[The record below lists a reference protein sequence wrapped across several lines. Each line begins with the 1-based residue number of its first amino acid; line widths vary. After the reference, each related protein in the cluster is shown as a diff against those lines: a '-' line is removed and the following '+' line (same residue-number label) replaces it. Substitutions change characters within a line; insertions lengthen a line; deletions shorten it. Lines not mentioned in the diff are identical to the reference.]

1 MDACE
6 ATPMTTP
13 MTTPPTTNGVVV
25 GGGGGGTLKV
35 RCRWQEGADIGPVTL
50 DGDAGTVKD
59 LKRALYEAEW
69 LTRGGGGGEEGTT
82 TDGDDGAGGETST
95 TAATT
100 TVKPPGPN
108 HLGIIMNG
116 KVMGPDSKALSA
128 FGLVPDGVE
137 RVVHMM
143 VSERAIEWNGAR
155 RLPTDVKKDASSSN
169 PTCCSIQ

>member
-6 ATPMTTP
+6 ATPMT
-13 MTTPPTTNGVVV
+13 PTTNGVAD
-25 GGGGGGTLKV
+25 GGGGTLKV

-69 LTRGGGGGEEGTT
+69 LTRGGGGGGGEEGTT
-82 TDGDDGAGGETST
+82 TAAGNDGGETS
-95 TAATT
+95 TT

-155 RLPTDVKKDASSSN
+155 KLPTDVKKDSSSSN

>member
-1 MDACE
+1 M
-6 ATPMTTP
+6 
-13 MTTPPTTNGVVV
+13 
-25 GGGGGGTLKV
+25 

-82 TDGDDGAGGETST
+82 TATGDDDGEPST
-95 TAATT
+95 TTTTT

-116 KVMGPDSKALSA
+116 KVLGPDSKALSA

-155 RLPTDVKKDASSSN
+155 KLPTDVKKDSSSSN

>member
-1 MDACE
+1 MDAFE
-6 ATPMTTP
+6 GTTATATATTAAATPSCGE
-13 MTTPPTTNGVVV
+13 NGV
-25 GGGGGGTLKV
+25 GTLKV

-50 DGDAGTVKD
+50 DGDAGTVED

-69 LTRGGGGGEEGTT
+69 LTRGGGGEEETTAGDGGEE
-82 TDGDDGAGGETST
+82 TSKTKT
-95 TAATT
+95 TA
-100 TVKPPGPN
+100 VKPPGAN

-155 RLPTDVKKDASSSN
+155 KLPTDVKKDSSSSN

>member
-1 MDACE
+1 M
-6 ATPMTTP
+6 
-13 MTTPPTTNGVVV
+13 
-25 GGGGGGTLKV
+25 

-82 TDGDDGAGGETST
+82 MATGDDDGEPST
-95 TAATT
+95 TTTTTTTTT

-116 KVMGPDSKALSA
+116 KVLGPDSKALSA

-155 RLPTDVKKDASSSN
+155 KLPTDVKKDSSSSN

>member
-1 MDACE
+1 
-6 ATPMTTP
+6 
-13 MTTPPTTNGVVV
+13 
-25 GGGGGGTLKV
+25 V

-69 LTRGGGGGEEGTT
+69 LTRGGGGGGGGGGEEGTT
-82 TDGDDGAGGETST
+82 TAAGDDGGETST
-95 TAATT
+95 TTT

-155 RLPTDVKKDASSSN
+155 KLPTDVKKDSSSSN

>member
-1 MDACE
+1 M
-6 ATPMTTP
+6 
-13 MTTPPTTNGVVV
+13 
-25 GGGGGGTLKV
+25 

-82 TDGDDGAGGETST
+82 MATGDDDGEPST
-95 TAATT
+95 TTTTT

-116 KVMGPDSKALSA
+116 KVLGPDSKALSA

-155 RLPTDVKKDASSSN
+155 KLPTDVKKDSSSSN

>member
-1 MDACE
+1 MDARE
-6 ATPMTTP
+6 ATP
-13 MTTPPTTNGVVV
+13 TTPPTTTNGVTD
-25 GGGGGGTLKV
+25 GGGGTLKV

-69 LTRGGGGGEEGTT
+69 LTRGGGGGGGEEGTT
-82 TDGDDGAGGETST
+82 TATGDDDGEPST
-95 TAATT
+95 TTTT

-116 KVMGPDSKALSA
+116 KVLGPDSKALSA

-155 RLPTDVKKDASSSN
+155 KLPTDVKKDSSSSN

>member
-1 MDACE
+1 M
-6 ATPMTTP
+6 
-13 MTTPPTTNGVVV
+13 
-25 GGGGGGTLKV
+25 

-69 LTRGGGGGEEGTT
+69 LTRGGGGGGGEEGTT
-82 TDGDDGAGGETST
+82 TAAGNGGGETS
-95 TAATT
+95 TT

-155 RLPTDVKKDASSSN
+155 KLPTDVKKDSSSSN